1 MRSEVSAA
9 GKTLEL
15 DLKRFRIVLVGL
27 IALKI
32 AVLFVI
38 AWNRR
43 FVMDEFV
50 QFGSAKNINQIATLA
65 ATQIKAQGYVP
76 FFELAHLIGW
86 NARSMLLIGR
96 MEMALLACGTLAIVY
111 ASARSLGE
119 SKVRAA
125 LIVLILLSFSNFIE
139 RIFETRGD
147 PLSVFFAAA
156 ALLVVL
162 RGRADKAATVLVA
175 GILSGLAF
183 LATQKSVY
191 FNVALGIA
199 LVADA
204 ALARRYAAGIARG
217 ALLVLGWL
225 VPIIA
230 YCFVFGGTD
239 PIPVARSLVF
249 GPGDVATH
257 GADVYGGLRHFV
269 VQTLRLN
276 AVLYAFCFAGIALTL
291 LRIRSLDERTRI
303 AIIFTVVITALVF
316 AHNQPW
322 PYVFIM
328 ALPFMALWSLVPLDR
343 IPADKAYL
351 RVACVAALGIAVAA
365 SFIRNV
371 QYLQFGN
378 RDQLELVSRAESLIG
393 PRERYFDG
401 VGMLPNRPE
410 PSTLWL
416 DRKYVVSTLDQG
428 NSSEAYRI
436 FANSPPKI
444 ILWSYRMDAIEPV
457 VGPLIRNSYVQVAP
471 NIRLAGRRLQL
482 GQAVEFDVPIAG
494 TYALYS
500 ENGTPLQGELQVG
513 RAVVRSPI
521 RLARGRTA
529 VTLRS
534 GAGQAL
540 LLPSGSYAG
549 RFIAAADHKDLFEGV
564 YD

>member
-1 MRSEVSAA
+1 MR
-9 GKTLEL
+9 
-15 DLKRFRIVLVGL
+15 
-27 IALKI
+27 
-32 AVLFVI
+32 
-38 AWNRR
+38 
-43 FVMDEFV
+43 
-50 QFGSAKNINQIATLA
+50 
-65 ATQIKAQGYVP
+65 
-76 FFELAHLIGW
+76 
-86 NARSMLLIGR
+86 
-96 MEMALLACGTLAIVY
+96 
-111 ASARSLGE
+111 
-119 SKVRAA
+119 
-125 LIVLILLSFSNFIE
+125 
-139 RIFETRGD
+139 
-147 PLSVFFAAA
+147 
-156 ALLVVL
+156 
-162 RGRADKAATVLVA
+162 
-175 GILSGLAF
+175 
-183 LATQKSVY
+183 
-191 FNVALGIA
+191 
-199 LVADA
+199 
-204 ALARRYAAGIARG
+204 
-217 ALLVLGWL
+217 
-225 VPIIA
+225 
-230 YCFVFGGTD
+230 
-239 PIPVARSLVF
+239 
-249 GPGDVATH
+249 
-257 GADVYGGLRHFV
+257 
-269 VQTLRLN
+269 
-276 AVLYAFCFAGIALTL
+276 
-291 LRIRSLDERTRI
+291 LDERTRI

-378 RDQLELVSRAESLIG
+378 RDQLELVFRAESLIG

-471 NIRLAGRRLQL
+471 NIRLAGQRLQL
-482 GQAVEFDVPIAG
+482 GRQAMFDVPIAG
-494 TYALYS
+494 TYALYG

-549 RFIAAADHKDLFEGV
+549 RFMAGTDHKDLFEGV